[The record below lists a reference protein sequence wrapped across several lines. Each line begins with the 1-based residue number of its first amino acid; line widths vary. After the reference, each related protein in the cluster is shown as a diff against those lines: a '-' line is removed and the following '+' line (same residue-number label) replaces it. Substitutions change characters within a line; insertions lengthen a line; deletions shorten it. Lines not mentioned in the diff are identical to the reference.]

1 MINED
6 IGRVNEGTTIFPVG
20 QKEMQG
26 PATECLAVPVFH
38 CLSTG
43 VRERLKGGQKDHK
56 MQDEAVPCCHDLE
69 GSGAVRQLVKCSP
82 SMHETLGSITRTK

>member
-26 PATECLAVPVFH
+26 PATECLAVPVFIVSAQESEKDLKVVRKIIK
-38 CLSTG
+38 CKMRLS
-43 VRERLKGGQKDHK
+43 
-56 MQDEAVPCCHDLE
+56 
-69 GSGAVRQLVKCSP
+69 LVA
-82 SMHETLGSITRTK
+82 MTWRGLGL